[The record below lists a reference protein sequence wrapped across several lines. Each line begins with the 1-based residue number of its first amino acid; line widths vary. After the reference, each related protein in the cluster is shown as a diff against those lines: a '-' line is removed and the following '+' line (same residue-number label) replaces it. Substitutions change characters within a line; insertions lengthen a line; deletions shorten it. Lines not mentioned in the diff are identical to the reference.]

1 MNFNYRNEAG
11 KFLRKKIIKHT
22 ALLIFIF
29 IVIGIFLDIFV
40 VVSAGERGILLTF
53 GKVEERIFTEG
64 LNFKIPLFQKII
76 KMDIKIQK
84 EEIDASAA
92 SKDLQIVTA
101 KIALNYH
108 LDESKVNKL
117 WQSVGSD
124 YKSRIIDPA
133 IQEAIKAVT
142 ARYTAEELIT
152 KRPRVKDDAKIAL
165 SERLAKEYIL
175 VDELSIVNFDFS
187 TSFNQAIEAKVTA
200 EQNALASKNKLEQVK
215 YEAEQRIAEA
225 KGEAE
230 AINIQAK
237 AIQQQGGAEYVRLK
251 TIEKWDGE
259 LPVYSLGDSVPLLNL
274 K

>member
-1 MNFNYRNEAG
+1 MKYVNDTG
-11 KFLRKKIIKHT
+11 D
-22 ALLIFIF
+22 LLIGKIAIHAILGIVAV
-29 IVIGIFLDIFV
+29 IVIFGSFRV
-40 VVSAGERGILLTF
+40 VGAGEIGVVLTL
-53 GKVEERIFTEG
+53 GQVSDSVWSEG
-64 LNFKIPLFQKII
+64 LHLKLPLVQSVKILDVKTQV
-76 KMDIKIQK
+76 
-84 EEIDASAA
+84 ESIDATAA
-92 SKDLQIVTA
+92 SKDLQNVTA
-101 KIALNYH
+101 RVALNYH
-108 LDESKVNKL
+108 LDSERVNKL
-117 WQSVGSD
+117 WQSLGSE
-124 YKSRIIDPA
+124 YKIRIIDPA
-133 IQEAIKAVT
+133 IQEAVKAVT
-142 ARYTAEELIT
+142 AKYTSEELIT
-152 KRPRVKDDAKIAL
+152 KRPLVKDDIKVAL
-165 SERLAKEYIL
+165 AERLNKEFII
-175 VDELSIVNFDFS
+175 VDEFSIVNFDFS